1 MKPMLSAFAAI
12 AIIAVGSSFALN
24 QAGFSSQ
31 EQGSS
36 SSVRLD

>member
-1 MKPMLSAFAAI
+1 MKPMLAAFAAI
-12 AIIAVGSSFALN
+12 AIIAVGSNFALK